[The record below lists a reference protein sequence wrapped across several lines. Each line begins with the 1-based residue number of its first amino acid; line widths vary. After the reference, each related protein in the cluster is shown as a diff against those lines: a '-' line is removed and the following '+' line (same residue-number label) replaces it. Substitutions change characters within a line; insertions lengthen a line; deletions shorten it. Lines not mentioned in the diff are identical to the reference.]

1 MKKIITI
8 IVLMLITSIGVYAEE
23 TRDEKSI
30 ELFEEIPT
38 AYIWTI
44 PASLNLSS
52 DNSTFYVEVSEAHL
66 PVNSQLEITVNF
78 DSTKLKQ
85 GEANGA
91 TLIIKNG
98 GKDTISESII
108 MTVKS
113 GDGIKSDA
121 YTENF
126 TIEKGP
132 LSAFNY
138 SGKYSLYLV
147 FEANIVANS

>member
-1 MKKIITI
+1 
-8 IVLMLITSIGVYAEE
+8 MLITSIGVYAEE

-52 DNSTFYVEVSEAHL
+52 DNSTFDVEVSEAHL

-121 YTENF
+121 Y
-126 TIEKGP
+126 
-132 LSAFNY
+132 
-138 SGKYSLYLV
+138 GK
-147 FEANIVANS
+147 FHN